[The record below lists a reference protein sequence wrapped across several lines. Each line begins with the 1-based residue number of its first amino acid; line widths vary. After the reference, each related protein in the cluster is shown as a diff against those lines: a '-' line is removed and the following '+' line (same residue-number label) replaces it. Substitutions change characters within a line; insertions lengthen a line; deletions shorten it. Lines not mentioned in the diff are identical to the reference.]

1 MFDTFAPAGR
11 PENPPRSMRPL
22 RPITL
27 VACLLALGA
36 ATLAVAQTV
45 ARIDTVAGTG
55 TAGFTGDGGAA
66 TGAQLATPSDVAFV
80 GGTATYLIADTA
92 NNRIRRVNDAGTIST
107 VAGAGPGN
115 APGGFAGD
123 GLAATN
129 PATRL
134 NGPRGVSPTADG
146 GFLIADTGNNRIRRV
161 TPAGVITTV
170 AGNGR
175 AGFGGDGDAATG
187 ATLNAPRDVAA
198 LADGSFLIADTGNNR
213 IRLVTTSGIIQTV
226 AGGGE
231 GLGDGGPAN
240 AAGLSAP
247 SSVASIIGGGYLIAD
262 TGDNRIRR
270 VDATGIVRTV
280 AGTGT
285 PGAAGDGGP
294 PTAAQLNAP
303 EGVAITADGAVFIGD
318 TGNHKVR
325 EIDTQATISTL
336 AGSGT
341 PGFGG
346 DGGPPAAAQLNN
358 PRGVA
363 ATTGA
368 VWTADSGNNRVRL
381 VGNVTTTPTPTTT
394 QRPSQT
400 APLGISPPRIGV
412 SIVAGTVAGTVLIR
426 QPGESTFS
434 PLIGG
439 GNFPLGSELDTTN
452 GTVQMWYETNED
464 GTQAG
469 VYASQ
474 GRFVTSQPNQRD
486 QGQRPGELD
495 LSGPLRGRCPPGRE
509 LTTTARAAFLPPR
522 AAGAHA
528 LATAARK
535 KRHGRVARVRAKGK
549 VKTKGRYGSAI
560 VRGTGWTT
568 HDFCRG
574 AKSGTLFSVFE
585 GVVSVRDFV
594 RHRTVR
600 VPAGRRYFAG

>member
-1 MFDTFAPAGR
+1 M
-11 PENPPRSMRPL
+11 RSL

-27 VACLLALGA
+27 VACLLALVA
-36 ATLAVAQTV
+36 ASLAVAQTV

-55 TAGFTGDGGAA
+55 TAGFTGDGGPA

-80 GGTATYLIADTA
+80 GGNATYLIADTA
-92 NNRIRRVNDAGTIST
+92 NNRIRRVNDAGAIST

-115 APGGFAGD
+115 AAGGFAGD

-129 PATRL
+129 GTVRL

-161 TPAGVITTV
+161 SPTGVITTV
-170 AGNGR
+170 AGSAK

-187 ATLNAPRDVAA
+187 ASLNAPRDVAA
-198 LADGSFLIADTGNNR
+198 LPDGSFLIADTGNNR
-213 IRLVTTSGIIQTV
+213 IRLVSASGIITTV
-226 AGGGE
+226 AGGQAE
-231 GLGDGGPAN
+231 GLGDRGPAIQASLN
-240 AAGLSAP
+240 AP
-247 SSVASIIGGGYLIAD
+247 SSVAPIIGGGFLIAD
-262 TGDNRIRR
+262 TGDNLIRR
-270 VDATGIVRTV
+270 VDATGTITSV
-280 AGTGT
+280 AGTGA
-285 PGAAGDGGP
+285 PGAAGDGGA

-303 EGVAITADGAVFIGD
+303 EGVTITADGAVFIGD

-325 EIDTQATISTL
+325 EIDTQGTISTV
-336 AGSGT
+336 AGNGT
-341 PGFGG
+341 PGFSG
-346 DGGPPAAAQLNN
+346 DGGAPTAAQLAN

-363 ATTGA
+363 TNNGV
-368 VWTADSGNNRVRL
+368 VWTADSANNRVRAIS
-381 VGNVTTTPTPTTT
+381 NVTTTPTPTAN
-394 QRPSQT
+394 QRPSQN
-400 APLGISPPRIGV
+400 APIGITPPKIGV

-426 QPGESTFS
+426 QPGESSFS

-474 GRFVTSQPNQRD
+474 GRFVTKQPLQRD

-495 LSGPLRGRCPPGRE
+495 LSGPTGGRCPPGRA
-509 LTTTARAAFLPPR
+509 LTRTASAAFVSPR
-522 AAGAHA
+522 ATSAA
-528 LATAARK
+528 LATAARR
-535 KRHGRVARVRAKGK
+535 KRHGRAVRVRAKGK
-549 VKTKGRYGSAI
+549 IKTKGRYGSAI

-594 RHRTVR
+594 RHTTVR
-600 VPAGRRYFAG
+600 VPAGRKYFAS

>member
-1 MFDTFAPAGR
+1 M
-11 PENPPRSMRPL
+11 RSL
-22 RPITL
+22 RSITL
-27 VACLLALGA
+27 VACLLALA
-36 ATLAVAQTV
+36 AASLAVAQTV

-55 TAGFTGDGGAA
+55 TAGFSGDGGGA

-92 NNRIRRVNDAGTIST
+92 NNRIRRVNDTGTIST

-115 APGGFAGD
+115 APGAFAGD

-129 PATRL
+129 PTVRL
-134 NGPRGVSPTADG
+134 NGPRGVSPTPDG

-161 TPAGVITTV
+161 SATGVITTV
-170 AGNGR
+170 AGSGR
-175 AGFGGDGDAATG
+175 PGFGGDGDAATG

-198 LADGSFLIADTGNNR
+198 LPDGSFLVADTGNNR
-213 IRLVTTSGIIQTV
+213 IRLVTTSGIIVTV

-231 GLGDGGPAN
+231 TFGDRGPAN
-240 AAGLSAP
+240 AAALNAP
-247 SSVASIIGGGYLIAD
+247 SSVAPIIGGGYLIAD
-262 TGDNRIRR
+262 TGDNVIRR
-270 VDATGIVRTV
+270 VDATGTITTV

-285 PGAAGDGGP
+285 PGAGGDGGS

-303 EGVAITADGAVFIGD
+303 EGVAITGDGAVFIGD
-318 TGNHKVR
+318 TGNQKVR
-325 EIDTQATISTL
+325 EIDTQGTISTL
-336 AGSGT
+336 AGTGT
-341 PGFGG
+341 PGFSG
-346 DGGPPAAAQLNN
+346 DGGPPATAQLAN

-363 ATTGA
+363 AAGGA
-368 VWTADSGNNRVRL
+368 VWTADSANNRVRL
-381 VGNVTTTPTPTTT
+381 ISNVTTTPTPGVN

-400 APLGISPPRIGV
+400 APIGISPPRIGV

-426 QPGESTFS
+426 RPGESTFS

-439 GNFPLGSELDTTN
+439 GNFPLGSELDTTH

-474 GRFVTSQPNQRD
+474 GRFITKQPQQRD

-495 LSGPLRGRCPPGRE
+495 LSGPIAKCPSAGSLPSTPGKVVPRTLSRGRSPGVRSQ
-509 LTTTARAAFLPPR
+509 LFAQAV
-522 AAGAHA
+522 
-528 LATAARK
+528 AARRK
-535 KRHGRVARVRAKGK
+535 PHGRDARVRAKGK
-549 VKTKGRYGSAI
+549 VKTRGRYGSAI

-574 AKSGTLFSVFE
+574 SKSGTLFSVFE

-594 RHRTVR
+594 RHKTVTVR
-600 VPAGRRYFAG
+600 AGRKYFA